1 MKPSETPP
9 VRVEL
14 QNGKKTKPRFL
25 FLSFFLFAM
34 LRLSNLA
41 FDEKRKNESAPNEL
55 WKKWALFM
63 TILCYVLAN
72 QHGNL
77 MFEWKRT
84 TD

>member
-9 VRVEL
+9 VKEEL

-55 WKKWALFM
+55 WKK
-63 TILCYVLAN
+63 
-72 QHGNL
+72 
-77 MFEWKRT
+77 
-84 TD
+84 